1 MAGRRSSALVL
12 LACVT
17 LAACGGGGG
26 GGGGPG
32 GGGGNGVLLASVTTG
47 TFLGVDPLSGEGT
60 RISAVGLT
68 GFRSVSIRNASVR
81 WQTIWC
87 AVIRPH
93 WRGLSGLNARSRRR
107 SSSLSVGRERDF
119 MVPQEPWNR
128 ALPSQKPFASRLKE
142 CRERTLAASFG
153 VREE

>member
-68 GFRSVSIRNASVR
+68 GFRSVQGVTFDEATGTLYGHLFTTPGSAD
-81 WQTIWC
+81 
-87 AVIRPH
+87 
-93 WRGLSGLNARSRRR
+93 G
-107 SSSLSVGRERDF
+107 SLSYALGVVPPPCRINVSGDAALTRTTLDGTYRGANDCVEDAIRVGR
-119 MVPQEPWNR
+119 V
-128 ALPSQKPFASRLKE
+128 
-142 CRERTLAASFG
+142 TLA
-153 VREE
+153 RP